1 MSLIRW
7 NPNRELGSF
16 PSDILSMQREINR
29 MFDTFFRGSLSD
41 ETALVPTAWTPAVDI
56 AEHENEYVVK
66 MEIPGVDKSD
76 VKITMHDNV
85 LTVSGEKKSEK
96 KNEKESKGSSF
107 HRIERAYGAFER
119 SFALPSSVKTDSIDA
134 VFKDGILMVTLPKS
148 EQAKPKQIEVRVK

>member
-29 MFDTFFRGSLSD
+29 MFDTFFRGGLSD
-41 ETALVPTAWTPAVDI
+41 ETALVPTAWTPSVDI
-56 AEHENEYVVK
+56 AEHDNEYVVK
-66 MEIPGVDKSD
+66 MEIPGVEKND

-85 LTVSGEKKSEK
+85 LTVTGEK
-96 KNEKESKGSSF
+96 KNEKESKGSSY

-119 SFALPSSVKTDSIDA
+119 SFALPSSVKADSIDA
-134 VFKDGILMVTLPKS
+134 VFKDGILKITLPKS
-148 EQAKPKQIEVRVK
+148 EEAKPKQIEVRVK